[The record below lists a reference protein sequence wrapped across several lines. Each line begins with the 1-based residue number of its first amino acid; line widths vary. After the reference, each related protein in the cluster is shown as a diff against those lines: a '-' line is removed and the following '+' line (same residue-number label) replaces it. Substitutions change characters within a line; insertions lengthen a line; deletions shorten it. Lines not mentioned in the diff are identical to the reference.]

1 MNSNIGSIKC
11 DVCGKTVAE
20 HGNPHL
26 TVAEQ
31 IRENVDVLA
40 VSIAGRE

>member
-1 MNSNIGSIKC
+1 MQSNIGSTVC
-11 DVCGKTVAE
+11 NVCGKTVAE

-31 IRENVDVLA
+31 IRQNVDVLA
-40 VSIAGRE
+40 AAVVNK